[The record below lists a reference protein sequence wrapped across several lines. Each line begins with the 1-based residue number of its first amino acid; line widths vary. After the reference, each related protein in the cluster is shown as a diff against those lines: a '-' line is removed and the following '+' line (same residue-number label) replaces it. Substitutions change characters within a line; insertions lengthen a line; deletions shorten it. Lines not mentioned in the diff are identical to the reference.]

1 MAAPPDG
8 NIMDGSVYAFLKS
21 NKKLGGDFDQFER
34 DHEPAMQIRAY
45 EQQYHIG
52 RYKLTESL
60 KKLEPLDDAEEHPTM
75 AAMKPELERKIA
87 MITDAKGLKEQAK
100 KRLGKLKYLS
110 TKADQESADM
120 RKKISDHIASVFPAV
135 KEDLIKIEASISG
148 EVTRLTRE
156 NGQLHRENAT
166 LIAAAGNAN
175 IMDEMRNF
183 VADELK
189 RAEATSRQDTE
200 EVSRLKGVVNYLE
213 SQMDTVQVELQKARE
228 EVVMAEQQL
237 TDAKLAWEEEKVE
250 LRGSVELCKNVA
262 ADKDDTIRKL
272 EKKIQKMD
280 MEFEW
285 VKGRSL
291 EYYGSL
297 QIANR
302 DNQTLQGG
310 IDELCTA
317 LDEMKAEMQMRAAED
332 IARDEAIAQ
341 TVQADLGQ
349 ATRATSPTNL

>member
-1 MAAPPDG
+1 
-8 NIMDGSVYAFLKS
+8 
-21 NKKLGGDFDQFER
+21 
-34 DHEPAMQIRAY
+34 
-45 EQQYHIG
+45 
-52 RYKLTESL
+52 
-60 KKLEPLDDAEEHPTM
+60 
-75 AAMKPELERKIA
+75 
-87 MITDAKGLKEQAK
+87 
-100 KRLGKLKYLS
+100 
-110 TKADQESADM
+110 M